1 MFNTIGRWVEREIE
15 AVVRIDPW
23 TNVYGVAR
31 SLLALSTFLTFAF
44 TDVNVLFKPALDID
58 ETPICIGV
66 ARYASLFC
74 LLRDHLGVAKILTLL
89 IMLVVLSGWRPRI
102 TGLLHCWICYSFVNS
117 SLLVDGGDHVNM
129 TLTSLLLPI
138 TLTDDRRWH
147 WMAKEKEDPLS
158 SVAQI
163 RRIVARFSFSVIRI
177 QVAVIYLHAAVAKCA
192 VTEWQNGTAVYY
204 WLTDPQYGV
213 AEWLWPVVFPVLR
226 NPFMVTAITWG
237 SVALEFALFAGLI
250 AKMRYRRPLLWMGII
265 FHVGIAVM
273 HGLISFS
280 ISMIGA
286 LILFLRPLENEFAFR
301 IPFSSGGTKN
311 EPGSS
316 TRVQEVTLA

>member
-1 MFNTIGRWVEREIE
+1 
-15 AVVRIDPW
+15 
-23 TNVYGVAR
+23 
-31 SLLALSTFLTFAF
+31 
-44 TDVNVLFKPALDID
+44 
-58 ETPICIGV
+58 
-66 ARYASLFC
+66 
-74 LLRDHLGVAKILTLL
+74 
-89 IMLVVLSGWRPRI
+89 
-102 TGLLHCWICYSFVNS
+102 
-117 SLLVDGGDHVNM
+117 M

-158 SVAQI
+158 SLAQI
-163 RRIVARFSFSVIRI
+163 RRMVARFSFSVIRI

-213 AEWLWPVVFPVLR
+213 AEWLWPVVFPMLR
-226 NPFMVTAITWG
+226 NPFIVTAITWG